1 MISIGSCDLC
11 GEFCASEEDDYRTA
25 TRHNRIA
32 ERRWDCEERH
42 VGPWHGPRGE
52 PRRRCAWCRELA
64 AYLAVDNP
72 LDHSDCAR
80 CQAVLPMHARRAPTG
95 WRDRTP
101 APSSAGTD
109 LEQRLSEGIES
120 TEPADR
126 ERAERAL
133 RTYLGRRSVR
143 VRWHDSPAELGRVFD
158 HAARAAGLE
167 QEPPADQVQ
176 PWSLWAMAPR
186 ALRRR
191 LTDREIFRSDRGVEA
206 VLARING
213 RADRIAASV
222 SGIAAPAGG
231 EFWLPTSDS
240 GQWDTWSR
248 FLDAVD
254 VVTGSP
260 IPDGGF
266 LRLMAELRASCG
278 LVLAFHGLIHLLERP
293 LAIRLDDQGRLHAEE
308 GPALAYADGTEAW
321 ALHGIVV
328 PQHVVREPDRID
340 IGEID
345 AQRNAEVRRVMV
357 ERFGAERLVRDGGAE
372 LVHEDATGRLWRRP
386 LPGAQWGEQPIVM
399 VEVINSTP
407 EPDGSRKTYFLRV
420 PPDTRTARA
429 AVAWTFG
436 MSESAYQPSRET

>member
-1 MISIGSCDLC
+1 MIEIGSCDLC

-25 TRHNRIA
+25 KRHNRIA

-52 PRRRCAWCRELA
+52 ARRRCAWCRELA
-64 AYLAVDNP
+64 AYLEVDNT

-80 CQAVLPMHARRAPTG
+80 CQAVQPMRALRAPAG
-95 WRDRTP
+95 WRHRTP
-101 APSSAGTD
+101 VPSSPGTD
-109 LEQRLSEGIES
+109 LERRLWVGVES

-143 VRWHDSPAELGRVFD
+143 VRWYDSPSELGRVFD
-158 HAARAAGLE
+158 QAARAAGLDV
-167 QEPPADQVQ
+167 EPPDDQVQ
-176 PWSLWAMAPR
+176 PWSLWAMAPK

-191 LTDREIFRSDRGVEA
+191 RTDQGILRRDRRVETA
-206 VLARING
+206 LAGING
-213 RADRIAASV
+213 RAARIAGSV
-222 SGIAAPAGG
+222 SGIAAPPDA
-231 EFWLPTSDS
+231 EYWLPTSDS

-248 FLDAVD
+248 FLDAAD
-254 VVTGSP
+254 AVTGSP

-278 LVLAFHGLIHLLERP
+278 LVLAFHGVIHLLERP
-293 LAIRLDDQGRLHAEE
+293 LAIRLDEQGRLHADE

-321 ALHGIVV
+321 AIHGVVV
-328 PQHVVREPDRID
+328 PKYVVSAPDRID
-340 IGEID
+340 IGAID
-345 AQRNAEVRRVMV
+345 AERNAEVRRILV
-357 ERFGAERLVRDGGAE
+357 ERFGAERLVREGGAE

-386 LPGAQWGEQPIVM
+386 LPEATWPEQPVVM
-399 VEVINSTP
+399 VEVVNSTP

-436 MSESAYQPSRET
+436 MSEAEYQPVRET